1 MLPKQYDHRG
11 SGRRRKRTG
20 HRQNMS
26 GRSGHIQTITKK
38 ELTMFRKTSRAG
50 GIGKWVPE
58 GREGEWGDTG

>member
-1 MLPKQYDHRG
+1 
-11 SGRRRKRTG
+11 
-20 HRQNMS
+20 MS
-26 GRSGHIQTITKK
+26 GKSGHIQTITKK